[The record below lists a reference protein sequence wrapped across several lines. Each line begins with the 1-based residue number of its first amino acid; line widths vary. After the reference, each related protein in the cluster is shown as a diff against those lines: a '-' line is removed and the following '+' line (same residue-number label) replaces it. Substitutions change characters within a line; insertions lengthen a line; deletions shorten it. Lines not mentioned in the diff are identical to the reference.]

1 MPRRICFMVMPYG
14 TKESQATSDKAP
26 PKINFDELWLKG
38 FEPVLQDLGYE
49 PVRAD
54 QDLGALIIH
63 EMLERLYFSD
73 LVLADMTTPNGNVYY
88 ELGVRH
94 ACRDIGCVLIGADWS
109 KPLFDVA
116 QMRRIPYPL
125 PEGSITDATAQAIRA
140 TLKDNIPKLRDG
152 VSPICQVL
160 PGFPSNVDPSRAGIM
175 RSTLM
180 DLSNFQA
187 KIRAVR
193 RAPRDQQRTLALQLR
208 DDHPA
213 NPMVQPSVALEIIYL
228 LRDCVGWSEMIAY
241 LDTCPATIRDI
252 PVMREQRCLAV
263 SKSGNHLEAIGALE
277 ELIALQGDSS
287 ERQGL
292 LGGRYKK
299 LYASVTNETDKA
311 RNLNRAIQHY
321 ERGMKLD
328 LNDYFPTCNLPRLYR
343 LRGQEGDEERAQAAA
358 IVTRLACERAE
369 ERGSTDEWLRS
380 TRLGAAFGA
389 GNISAATGLVTEIER
404 SDELASWKL
413 DTTLV
418 DLERDIEH
426 VADPDRRGAFRA
438 LLKRL
443 KALR

>member
-1 MPRRICFMVMPYG
+1 MVMPYG

-38 FEPVLQDLGYE
+38 FEPVLRELDFE

-94 ACRDIGCVLIGADWS
+94 ACRRTGCVLIGADWS
-109 KPLFDVA
+109 KPLFDVT

-125 PEGSITDATAQAIRA
+125 AEGSITDATAQAIRA
-140 TLKDNIPKLRDG
+140 TLKDNIPKLLNG
-152 VSPICQVL
+152 ESPLYQVL
-160 PGFPSNVDPSRAGIM
+160 PGFPSNVDPSRAASM
-175 RSTLM
+175 RAALM
-180 DLSNFQA
+180 DLSNFQS

-193 RAPRDQQRTLALQLR
+193 RATRDQQRMLALRLR
-208 DDHPA
+208 DEHPA
-213 NPMVQPSVALEIIYL
+213 GPMVQPMVAFEIMHL
-228 LRDCVGWSEMIAY
+228 LRDCVGWLEMLDY
-241 LDTCPATIRDI
+241 LDACPATIRDL
-252 PVMREQRCLAV
+252 PAVREQRCLAV

-299 LYASVTNETDKA
+299 LLASATSETDKA
-311 RNLNRAIQHY
+311 RYLNRAIQHY
-321 ERGMKLD
+321 EQGMKLD
-328 LNDYFPTCNLPRLYR
+328 LNDYYPTSNLPRLYR
-343 LRGQEGDEERAQAAA
+343 LRRQEGDEERAQATAT
-358 IVTRLACERAE
+358 VTRLACERAE
-369 ERGSTDEWLRS
+369 AKGIADEWLRP

-389 GNISAATGLVTEIER
+389 GDLSAATGLVIEIER

-418 DLERDIEH
+418 DLERDIEQI
-426 VADPDRRGAFRA
+426 AEPDRRAAFRA
-438 LLKRL
+438 LLNRL
-443 KALR
+443 NTLR

>member
-1 MPRRICFMVMPYG
+1 MPRPICFMVMPYG

-38 FEPVLQDLGYE
+38 FEPVLEDLRFE

-94 ACRDIGCVLIGADWS
+94 ACRRTGCVLIGADWS
-109 KPLFDVA
+109 KPLFDVT

-140 TLKDNIPKLRDG
+140 TLKDSIPKLLDG
-152 VSPICQVL
+152 ESPLYQVL
-160 PGFPSNVDPSRAGIM
+160 PGFPSNVDAARARSM
-175 RSTLM
+175 RATLM
-180 DLSNFQA
+180 DLSNFQS

-193 RAPRDQQRTLALQLR
+193 RAPRDQQRTLTLR
-208 DDHPA
+208 LRADHPA
-213 NPMVQPSVALEIIYL
+213 GPMVQPSLALEIIYL
-228 LRDCVGWSEMIAY
+228 LRDCVDWPEMLAY
-241 LDTCPATIRDI
+241 LDTCPTAIRDL
-252 PVMREQRCLAV
+252 PVMREQRCLAL
-263 SKSGNHLEAIGALE
+263 SKSGSHLEAIGALE
-277 ELIALQGDSS
+277 ELIAIQGDSS

-299 LYASVTNETDKA
+299 LYASATNETDKA
-311 RNLNRAIQHY
+311 RYLNRAIQHY
-321 ERGMKLD
+321 EQGMKLD
-328 LNDYFPTCNLPRLYR
+328 LNDYYPTSNLPRLYR

-358 IVTRLACERAE
+358 TVTRLACERAE
-369 ERGSTDEWLRS
+369 ERGSTDEWLRP
-380 TRLGAAFGA
+380 TRLGAAFSTGDVP
-389 GNISAATGLVTEIER
+389 AATRLVTEIER

-418 DLERDIEH
+418 DLERDIEQI
-426 VADPDRRGAFRA
+426 ADQDRRAAFRA
-438 LLKRL
+438 LLSRL
-443 KALR
+443 NALR